1 MLNIPVSIAIFSH
14 GLKLSRTFANVTLN
28 LALFRVVSTKMMF
41 LSDIYILIPEVGGRK
56 SCLTFLFPWRF
67 FPRSSDIF
75 TLDLALF
82 QVKGTTVDFFYCVAW

>member
-14 GLKLSRTFANVTLN
+14 GLKLSWTFANVTLN

-41 LSDIYILIPEVGGRK
+41 SSDIYILIPEIGGRK

-67 FPRSSDIF
+67 SPRSSDIF
-75 TLDLALF
+75 MVNLARK
-82 QVKGTTVDFFYCVAW
+82 VNGTTVDFFYCVAW